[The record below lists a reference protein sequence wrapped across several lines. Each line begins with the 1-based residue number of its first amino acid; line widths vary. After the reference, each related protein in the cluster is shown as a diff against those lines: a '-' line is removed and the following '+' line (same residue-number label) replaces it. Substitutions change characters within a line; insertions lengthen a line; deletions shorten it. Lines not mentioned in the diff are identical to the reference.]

1 MRVDFH
7 DLTQIKTI
15 FQVQKNSS
23 NPRLQTAIRNVLSE
37 LVPEKIATLISNDE
51 MMVEEKASCEDEK
64 SKKVCQKLKEKN
76 DGKGCKK
83 KSTKKKCKKTCGFC
97 KGNFLLTV
105 HHL

>member
-37 LVPEKIATLISNDE
+37 LVPEKIATVISNDE
-51 MMVEEKASCEDEK
+51 MMVEEKVSCEDEK